1 MSEPLVPTPEL
12 PDDTPLDSVELP
24 TRIRNVLAAEG
35 LKTVGDIREASDAM
49 LLSLQDLGK
58 GSVAHLAS
66 APPMGSGPSAKSPPD
81 LPI

>member
-1 MSEPLVPTPEL
+1 MSEPLDPTPEL

-49 LLSLQDLGK
+49 LLSLQYLGK
-58 GSVAHLAS
+58 GSVAHLRGTLGLRSTDGVRPFGKKPA
-66 APPMGSGPSAKSPPD
+66 
-81 LPI
+81 